1 MTVFDTE
8 APMEARTRLDTT
20 EDKDEDEAIQLLQVK
35 GVNVERLFESI
46 CSVPMVN
53 GYNFVGQENAAVSW

>member
-35 GVNVERLFESI
+35 GVNEIGRAHV
-46 CSVPMVN
+46 
-53 GYNFVGQENAAVSW
+53 